1 MRLRTSQVQRM
12 SQDHRE
18 SEKDR
23 TINPGRSVSCRFV
36 VCRRHQLKTYALVL
50 KTGLISQA
58 SGSGYIEAGG
68 VKIACSV

>member
-1 MRLRTSQVQRM
+1 M

-36 VCRRHQLKTYALVL
+36 VCRHQLTTFALVL

-58 SGSGYIEAGG
+58 NGSAYIEAGG